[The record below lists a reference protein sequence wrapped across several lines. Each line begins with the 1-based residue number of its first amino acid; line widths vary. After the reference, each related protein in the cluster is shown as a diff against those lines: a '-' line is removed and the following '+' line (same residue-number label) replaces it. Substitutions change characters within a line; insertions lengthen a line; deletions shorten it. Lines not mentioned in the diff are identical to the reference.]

1 MGKSTK
7 AIALTAGL
15 AGVAGLAALVS
26 APSQVSASTTG
37 TVTYQQGATTVWK
50 TPAFNQ
56 VKRYVL
62 FNQRIAIQGS
72 KVVNGAIWYQI
83 GANEWIPAVYLQAED
98 GQTANANAAAD
109 QATSSNSASDTQ
121 VGQYKLTVTYV
132 GGATTVWA
140 STHYQTPTGRYLAT
154 GQQVTAVAKTTSN
167 GETWY
172 RLSTGGYV
180 PARFASES
188 GSVVAPA
195 ASAAPASSAAAPA
208 ASAAAP
214 AASFSTPAA
223 SSAAPAVSAA
233 QPAASSAAPAVS
245 SAAPAASSAA
255 PAVTSA
261 APVSS
266 AAKPAVTAGTFT
278 LTVNYPS
285 VVTVWSAPSF
295 TTASGKYLSNG
306 QKVTAN
312 GKVNADGATWYQLTS
327 GGYIPSNVAT
337 TGTVAAPSTTQAASA
352 ATTTATKPAAT
363 TTVKATAPA
372 KAATTSKPA
381 TTTSTLSRAQKAQ
394 KLIATARLQIG
405 KPYQWGAKGP
415 NSFDCSGLVY
425 YTFKNA
431 LGITLGGYTG
441 SQQYNGTRLSV
452 SQLQPGDLVF
462 WATAGVPY
470 HVALYIGNNQYI
482 HAPQPG
488 QTVQVGTI
496 SGYFAPSFGVHVAF

>member
-26 APSQVSASTTG
+26 APNQVSAATTG
-37 TVTYQQGATTVWK
+37 TVTYQQGATTVWQ

-83 GANEWIPAVYLQAED
+83 GANEWIPAIYLQADD

-109 QATSSNSASDTQ
+109 QATSSNSASDTE
-121 VGQYKLTVTYV
+121 VGSYTLTVTYE

-140 STHYQTPTGRYLAT
+140 STHYQTATGRYLTA

-172 RLSTGGYV
+172 RLSSGGYV
-180 PARFASES
+180 PARFTSEN
-188 GSVVAPA
+188 GEVAAPAATPAPA
-195 ASAAPASSAAAPA
+195 ASAAPV

-214 AASFSTPAA
+214 AA
-223 SSAAPAVSAA
+223 
-233 QPAASSAAPAVS
+233 S

-255 PAVTSA
+255 PAASSA
-261 APVSS
+261 APVASTATTVASS
-266 AAKPAVTAGTFT
+266 APQAVTPAVTAGSFN
-278 LTVNYPS
+278 LTVNYAGA
-285 VVTVWSAPSF
+285 VTVWNAPSF

-312 GKVNADGATWYQLTS
+312 GKVTAGGATWYQLTS
-327 GGYIPSNVAT
+327 GGYVPANTVT
-337 TGTVAAPSTTQAASA
+337 TGTVAAPAAPAAPAATATPAAPAASA
-352 ATTTATKPAAT
+352 ATPAPVA
-363 TTVKATAPA
+363 
-372 KAATTSKPA
+372 KPA
-381 TTTSTLSRAQKAQ
+381 TTTSVASKPATATPAPAATATLSRAAKVQR
-394 KLIATARLQIG
+394 LISTARAEIG
-405 KPYQWGAKGP
+405 KPYLWGSKGP
-415 NSFDCSGLVY
+415 NSFDCSGLMY

-441 SQQYNGTRLSV
+441 TQQNNGTRISM
-452 SQLQPGDLVF
+452 SQVQAGDLIF
-462 WATAGVPY
+462 WATNGTPY
-470 HVALYIGNNQYI
+470 HVALAIGNNQYI
-482 HAPQPG
+482 NAVKPG
-488 QTVQVGTI
+488 VPVQIGTI
-496 SGYFAPSFGVHVAF
+496 SQYFNPSFAVRVAF